1 MPSPSTIRL
10 RNHRDSYARACHQRL
25 RRIRRQL
32 ASKSGHGHNQCRRAI
47 RRHFSHNDRQRHGA
61 VTGRN
66 GHDRIIFIRDLDW
79 RPSPLLVFLATSDT
93 SSRHPLLGGFTTED
107 RRKPCGGGIMQILA
121 ISGSLRAASANTNLL
136 KAAAAMAPEEVTL
149 SLYDGLGDLPP
160 FNPDVDKDPLH
171 AAVAE
176 FRSQLRQSAG
186 VDFSTPEYAHCVPR

>member
-1 MPSPSTIRL
+1 
-10 RNHRDSYARACHQRL
+10 
-25 RRIRRQL
+25 
-32 ASKSGHGHNQCRRAI
+32 
-47 RRHFSHNDRQRHGA
+47 
-61 VTGRN
+61 
-66 GHDRIIFIRDLDW
+66 
-79 RPSPLLVFLATSDT
+79 
-93 SSRHPLLGGFTTED
+93 
-107 RRKPCGGGIMQILA
+107 MQILA

-186 VDFSTPEYAHCVPR
+186 VVFSTPEYAHGVPGVLKNALDWVVASGELYNKPVALFSASPRAGYAQASLVETLTAMSARVVPQACIVVPLLGKNLREDEIAAEPDLSRAVRSALKAFARATSIHSDVTRRTFLEHEEPVGYER

>member
-1 MPSPSTIRL
+1 
-10 RNHRDSYARACHQRL
+10 
-25 RRIRRQL
+25 
-32 ASKSGHGHNQCRRAI
+32 
-47 RRHFSHNDRQRHGA
+47 
-61 VTGRN
+61 
-66 GHDRIIFIRDLDW
+66 
-79 RPSPLLVFLATSDT
+79 
-93 SSRHPLLGGFTTED
+93 
-107 RRKPCGGGIMQILA
+107 MQILA

-186 VDFSTPEYAHCVPR
+186 VIFSTPEYAHGVPGVLKNALDWVVASGELYNKPVALFSASPRAGYAQASLVETLTAMSARVVPQACIVVPLLGKNLREDEIAAEPDLSRAVRSALKAFARATSIHSDVTRRTFLEHEEPVGYER